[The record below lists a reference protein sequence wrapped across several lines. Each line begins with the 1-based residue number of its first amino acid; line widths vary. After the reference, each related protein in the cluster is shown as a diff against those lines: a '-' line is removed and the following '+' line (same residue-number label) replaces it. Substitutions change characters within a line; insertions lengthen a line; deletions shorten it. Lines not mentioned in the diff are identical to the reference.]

1 MKQPKITNFFIPI
14 IINKNYGIGKNIK
27 QIKPKVLKPKVLK
40 PKVLKHK
47 ILKPKI
53 IKPKILKPKLK
64 KPKTIKKM
72 LIDDSD
78 GYLGDSEDENYL
90 KNIKIIDLVNEIK
103 YLKVNS
109 I

>member
-27 QIKPKVLKPKVLK
+27 QIKSKVLKPKVLK
-40 PKVLKHK
+40 PKIIKPKV
-47 ILKPKI
+47 LKPKI
-53 IKPKILKPKLK
+53 L

-72 LIDDSD
+72 LIDDTD
-78 GYLGDSEDENYL
+78 GYLGDSEDEDYL